1 MCGSRDYWE
10 SITTFLNIEH
20 KITSGFFVENTV
32 IVAEGELLSNG
43 IFQVCGSHFLK
54 KIQTFSV
61 LSVLMVATAFKPCTG
76 KYMWISSPGGQRSVS
91 LIAHGFW
98 FLWGRCNTN
107 WRNSKSN
114 TFILGVEY
122 LGLVKNIFTDNFGY
136 HWYQTAKVII
146 TGKKGCEWYVCHS
159 FGCVAGQSWGISI
172 LH

>member
-1 MCGSRDYWE
+1 MCGFRDYRE

-76 KYMWISSPGGQRSVS
+76 QYMWISSPGGQRSVS
-91 LIAHGFW
+91 LIAHGF
-98 FLWGRCNTN
+98 
-107 WRNSKSN
+107 
-114 TFILGVEY
+114 
-122 LGLVKNIFTDNFGY
+122 
-136 HWYQTAKVII
+136 
-146 TGKKGCEWYVCHS
+146 
-159 FGCVAGQSWGISI
+159 
-172 LH
+172 